1 MGALCA
7 ALQNAAREKAWQ
19 DYMAQMAWETM
30 RQGLPRNLQ
39 TANPYRS
46 WLEMITPANA
56 QAEQSGAEIF
66 DDLKNKLKER
76 RAAREAV

>member
-1 MGALCA
+1 
-7 ALQNAAREKAWQ
+7 
-19 DYMAQMAWETM
+19 MAQMAWETM
-30 RQGLPRNLQ
+30 RQGLRRNLQ
-39 TANPYRS
+39 AANPYRS
-46 WLEMITPANA
+46 WLEMITPASA